1 MAPKELVYAFGAS
14 HFNDN
19 HYFPDLFESLFIGSK
34 RFFPPRLDK
43 EIFPIPGGKI
53 DQDLVEEIVSTAISV
68 SPSPH
73 FIIVNYGDNNIR
85 ALVRRNGH
93 SSAIF
98 PLFIQLLDR
107 LEQIPFCRVILTSLV
122 PTYGRDNTTKEEFN
136 CLDEFLRNLCNDRPR
151 ASYCCFVRQ
160 LFVNGELNG
169 EFFDDDVHLSFAGAE
184 TMANAFR
191 SHLYNLP
198 RIRN

>member
-1 MAPKELVYAFGAS
+1 MAPKELVFAFGSS

-19 HYFPDLFESLFIGSK
+19 HYFPDLFESLFNGSK

-53 DQDLVEEIVSTAISV
+53 DQDLVEEIVSTALSV

-98 PLFIQLLDR
+98 PLFSQLLDR
-107 LEQIPFCRVILTSLV
+107 LEQIPFCRVVFTSLI
-122 PTYGRDNTTKEEFN
+122 PTFGKDQDTKEEFHSLN
-136 CLDEFLRNLCNDRPR
+136 EYLRNLVKGRPT
-151 ASYCCFVRQ
+151 ASFCCFVRQ
-160 LFVNGELNG
+160 FFVDGELHG
-169 EFFDDDVHLSFAGAE
+169 DFFDDDVHLSFSGAE
-184 TMANAFR
+184 IMANAFHR
-191 SHLYNLP
+191 HLYSLP
-198 RIRN
+198 RIKY

>member
-1 MAPKELVYAFGAS
+1 MAPKELVFVFGSS
-14 HFNDN
+14 HVNDN
-19 HYFPDLFESLFIGSK
+19 HYFPDLFESLFNGSK

-53 DQDLVEEIVSTAISV
+53 DQDLVEEIVSTAQSV
-68 SPSPH
+68 SPSPF

-85 ALVRRNGH
+85 ALIRRNGH
-93 SSAIF
+93 ASAIF

-107 LEQIPFCRVILTSLV
+107 LEAIPFCRVILTSLV

-136 CLDEFLRNLCNDRPR
+136 CLNEFLRNLCNDRPR

-160 LFVNGELNG
+160 LFVNGELNH

-198 RIRN
+198 RIKN